1 MSWQLVGKH
10 IAIVEDGKIAHLEAA
25 DVYLASKN
33 KGFEFGGKEQGEI
46 EAALPDISFSPLSKN
61 AEIDIYHDKNQIE
74 INVHVGNTDVEFI
87 KGRALDQI
95 IIDGVWF
102 YISNMEEL
110 NELFEELSIRNNG
123 IIDIRQYL
131 ELLKR
136 NFKENLLRDHMTD
149 GNVLVDLSYEK
160 PSNLSAELYEYQQ
173 KGFMWLDFML
183 DNCSG
188 CILGDE
194 MGLGKTFQAI
204 ALIQKRANHNK
215 KSLVVAPVSLLDNWE
230 NECVKFAPSV
240 KVLIHHGASRTGSPM
255 GFEPYDLVVTSYGH
269 LVTDNLLFSMC
280 DWDLMILDEAQNI
293 KNPSSA
299 RTKNVKNIMA
309 KARLAVTG
317 TPFEN
322 HVLVVW
328 SLLDFIMPSSFGAQK
343 DFTEL
348 ISDDIEGAKKLEPI
362 LSSVMVRRMVNDVAK
377 DLLEKVIVA
386 QPMSMSDLE
395 IDEYENIRKELSGTQ
410 NATLPMLQK
419 LRMFCTHPKLIDE
432 LPVENV
438 FKNSIKYQRT
448 CEILEEIF
456 SRNEKVIIFT
466 SYQKMFDIFCEDIPN
481 RFKVKVDCINGST
494 PVPERQKIVDWFN
507 GLEQSAVLILN
518 PRAAGTGLNITSAN
532 HVIHYNLEW
541 NPALEDQAS
550 ARAYRRGQTKTTF
563 IYRLYY
569 KGTVEEIINQRLDRK
584 REMASNAVI
593 GADGSE
599 ADMQDIIDSL
609 NISPIGGSL

>member
-1 MSWQLVGKH
+1 MSWQIVGKH
-10 IAIVEDGKIAHLEAA
+10 IAIVENGKIAHLEAA

-33 KGFEFGGKEQGEI
+33 KGFVFGGKEQGEI
-46 EAALPDISFSPLSKN
+46 KSALPDISFSPLSKN
-61 AEIDIYHDKNQIE
+61 AEIDIYHDKKQIE
-74 INVHVGNTDVEFI
+74 IRVHVGNTDVEFI

-123 IIDIRQYL
+123 IIDIKQYL

-136 NFKENLLRDHMTD
+136 NFKENILNDHMTD

-160 PSNLSAELYEYQQ
+160 PNNLSAELYEYQQ

-194 MGLGKTFQAI
+194 MGLGKTLQAI
-204 ALIQKRANHNK
+204 ALIQKRANQNK

-230 NECVKFAPSV
+230 NECAKFAPSV
-240 KVLIHHGASRTGSPM
+240 KVLIHHGSSRTGSPT
-255 GFEPYDLVVTSYGH
+255 GFDEYDLIVTSYGH

-293 KNPSSA
+293 KNPGSA
-299 RTKNVKNIMA
+299 RTKNVKNIVA
-309 KARLAVTG
+309 KSRLAVTG

-322 HVLVVW
+322 HVLDVW
-328 SLLDFIMPSSFGAQK
+328 SLLDFVMPSSFGTQK
-343 DFTEL
+343 DFTEV

-377 DLLEKVIVA
+377 DLPEKVIVA
-386 QPMSMSDLE
+386 QPMSMSELE
-395 IDEYENIRKELSGTQ
+395 IDEYEIIRKELAGTQ

-466 SYQKMFDIFCEDIPN
+466 SYQRMFDIFCEDIPK
-481 RFKVKVDCINGST
+481 RFNVKVDCINGST

-599 ADMQDIIDSL
+599 ADMKDIIDSL